1 MRPLSAS
8 IVEHCASVSVR
19 WLSTATISRAVQPA
33 SAPSLVR
40 ARRHGIGSA
49 SPSTAGSRRV
59 AGYREFGYVA
69 QAIEM
74 IAASRRL
81 GRGSFVIAKAWECHP
96 TDIFII

>member
-1 MRPLSAS
+1 
-8 IVEHCASVSVR
+8 
-19 WLSTATISRAVQPA
+19 
-33 SAPSLVR
+33 
-40 ARRHGIGSA
+40 
-49 SPSTAGSRRV
+49 V

-81 GRGSFVIAKAWECHP
+81 GRGSFVIAKAWECHA